1 MEKYYNKGVD
11 IMFLHIGDNISILK
25 KEIVAILDKRTVEKS
40 ADTKAY
46 IEKLI
51 KKDCLINP
59 SDKNIS
65 TYIITCTKKIDRK
78 NRKDTFE
85 YSLYTSSI
93 SSNAL
98 SKRKILDI

>member
-11 IMFLHIGDNISILK
+11 IMFLHIGDNISIFK
-25 KEIVAILDKRTVEKS
+25 KEIVAILDKRTVEES
-40 ADTKAY
+40 VDTKAY
-46 IEKLI
+46 IENLI
-51 KKDCLINP
+51 KNDCLKNP
-59 SDKNIS
+59 SDKDIN
-65 TYIITCTKKIDRK
+65 TYIITCTKNIDRK
-78 NRKDTFE
+78 NTFE